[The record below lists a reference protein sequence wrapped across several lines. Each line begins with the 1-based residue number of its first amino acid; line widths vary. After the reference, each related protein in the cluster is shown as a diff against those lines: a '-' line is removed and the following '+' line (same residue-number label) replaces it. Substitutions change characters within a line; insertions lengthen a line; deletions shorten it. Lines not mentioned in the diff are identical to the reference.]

1 MKKLIYI
8 LLLLFASSCKTK
20 LSDNN
25 LDILNINNPIT
36 LSFTDMVRDI
46 KIVPLETL
54 DDVLISDCELIID
67 KDYII
72 CIDKNRILQFNANNG
87 KFIRVLANKGNGP
100 KEFNTIG
107 SYSIYDGKLFYS
119 EKFKSSKL
127 NIIDLQNGDFLE
139 PVNFE
144 SKNKINSL
152 RFCGITS
159 NGDLLIENDTVLLD
173 VYNFDNQTYYE
184 I

>member
-87 KFIRVLANKGNGP
+87 KFK
-100 KEFNTIG
+100 
-107 SYSIYDGKLFYS
+107 
-119 EKFKSSKL
+119 
-127 NIIDLQNGDFLE
+127 
-139 PVNFE
+139 
-144 SKNKINSL
+144 
-152 RFCGITS
+152 
-159 NGDLLIENDTVLLD
+159 
-173 VYNFDNQTYYE
+173 
-184 I
+184 